1 MDLAADL
8 AEKTVALNALAINEM
23 EARAIQV
30 ETSVN
35 PSAKRL
41 HTIISEMDA
50 GTQTQSIRGCGTPT
64 RTIAPLIGSHT
75 IACTLQN
82 VSS

>member
-1 MDLAADL
+1 MNLAAKLAKKLWRMDLTADL
-8 AEKTVALNALAINEM
+8 AKKTWANWTEFAEKTVALNASAIDEM
-23 EARAIQV
+23 EAWHARAIQV

-50 GTQTQSIRGCGTPT
+50 PLGGT
-64 RTIAPLIGSHT
+64 
-75 IACTLQN
+75 
-82 VSS
+82 